1 MAKGD
6 VWETSYIIAAVRGLD
21 HVDFAT
27 DELAAQL
34 DHGDGK
40 LALLLSSTTLLPEA
54 HTRAVVTSPDGTNAT
69 MKVKRLVLAPDHLVR
84 CTYEWQPTGD
94 GLYEFL
100 AKFETPGGSTV
111 PLGAT
116 TKPPHPG
123 IDTAFMV
130 GAAANATLEPWTD
143 APHALDREG
152 RTLKRELAVNG
163 PVLGWFES
171 PLEKLFRD
179 DKVVATEET
188 AISAQVWLARNERE
202 SLQLALR
209 LPEGASATKAY
220 LQVTGF
226 EDPATGHAFAADFVS
241 IHRVDY
247 LPVEVPTHFENV
259 TGAFP
264 DPLPIA
270 NSFPLEPG
278 VTQPVW
284 LTIHAPEGTPPGE
297 YHGPLQLLLDDG
309 ESFDLSLEITVWDF
323 TLPEVPALR
332 TDFEYDAE
340 SALLW
345 CTLKGYGGAL
355 APLNQRYLDN
365 ALEHRVTLRQ
375 LVQAPAP
382 GEGYSSALS
391 KHAQVLHNNRGISSV
406 YFPPELL
413 ADPEAAAMASE
424 HVTRTQS
431 TGKAFTVLA
440 EGAPAAEWEAIAQ
453 RAKQWK
459 LAAPNITPAVM
470 SWGLTPF
477 LAQDAP
483 LWLIHSRVFDTPAN
497 GDILNA
503 IASGR
508 RVWWYVNHM
517 PPRPY
522 ANFFVDFA
530 AIEHRILFWQSW
542 ALGVEGMHYWSIN
555 HTGPR
560 QDPYL
565 SLLDVTPSNG
575 DGFLVYPGPDGP
587 VDSIRWETVRD
598 GIEDFDYLTIAR
610 ALIVELEKS
619 NANPALLEQAKA
631 VMDLGNVVPDLT
643 NFTRDH
649 KALEQK
655 RREIGALIP
664 ELRKAA
670 GK

>member
-1 MAKGD
+1 PAAARAIDAGELGFGAHFVPFAMAKGD
-6 VWETSYIIAAVRGLD
+6 VWETSYVIAAVRGLD

-54 HTRAVVTSPDGTNAT
+54 HTRAVVTTPDGTDAT

-84 CTYEWQPTGD
+84 CTYEWEPAGD

-100 AKFETPGGSTV
+100 AKFETPGGTTI
-111 PLGAT
+111 PHGAK

-123 IDTAFMV
+123 IDTAFII
-130 GAAANATLEPWTD
+130 GAAANAVLEPWSD

-152 RTLKRELAVNG
+152 RTLKRSLAVNG
-163 PVLGWFES
+163 PVIAWFEG

-179 DKVVATEET
+179 DNVVATGADHPSTTSGRT
-188 AISAQVWLARNERE
+188 APVATSSGRTAQVWLARNERE

-209 LPEGASATKAY
+209 LPEGAPAIKAY

-226 EDPATGHAFAADFVS
+226 EDPATGHTFAADFVS
-241 IHRVDY
+241 MHRVDY

-264 DPLPIA
+264 DPLPTA
-270 NSFPLEPG
+270 NSFALEPG

-284 LTIHAPEGTPPGE
+284 LTIHAPEGTPPGA
-297 YHGPLQLLLDDG
+297 YQGPLQLLLENG

-355 APLNQRYLDN
+355 TPLNRRYLDN

-413 ADPEAAAMASE
+413 ANPEAAAMASE

-431 TGKAFTVLA
+431 SGKAFTVLA

-453 RAKQWK
+453 RAKQWT

-497 GDILNA
+497 RDILNG

-508 RVWWYVNHM
+508 RVWWYV
-517 PPRPY
+517 
-522 ANFFVDFA
+522 
-530 AIEHRILFWQSW
+530 
-542 ALGVEGMHYWSIN
+542 
-555 HTGPR
+555 
-560 QDPYL
+560 
-565 SLLDVTPSNG
+565 
-575 DGFLVYPGPDGP
+575 
-587 VDSIRWETVRD
+587 
-598 GIEDFDYLTIAR
+598 
-610 ALIVELEKS
+610 
-619 NANPALLEQAKA
+619 
-631 VMDLGNVVPDLT
+631 
-643 NFTRDH
+643 
-649 KALEQK
+649 
-655 RREIGALIP
+655 
-664 ELRKAA
+664 
-670 GK
+670 